1 MHLSLKAEYLNFINL
16 LNYPVLIVDNKHTS
30 LFANKKFMNLHEINT
45 KTTTQLKDI
54 VIDDSMMQEESY
66 VLEKKNKKMI
76 FKLLASPLVFESEM
90 FYLISFFD
98 ISIEQKEYEEVFF
111 KKRMFEKLSEH
122 LPEGIIVYEDNI
134 SYSNPTF
141 EKLSGYNSKELLSK
155 KFIDLLEDSSKELF
169 NANVQKLLLQ
179 RKSFTDQ
186 ELELLNKKKKPIW
199 IRVKTSLILDAT
211 KIYFLNVITDI
222 SKKKIEYEKLNY
234 IAYFDA
240 LTGIYNRRKFNELFL
255 TEYKRAKRYKRDL
268 CGIFFDID
276 HFKIVNDTY
285 GHDIGDIVLQELSTL
300 VQKHVRE
307 TDFFA
312 RWGGE
317 EFIILLPETNI
328 ENALTLAE
336 HIRKNI
342 LEKTFTKIGNITVSF
357 GITQLK
363 GKEQQKTFLKRLDN
377 ALYKAKKEGRN
388 RSECL

>member
-211 KIYFLNVITDI
+211 KIYFLNVI
-222 SKKKIEYEKLNY
+222 N
-234 IAYFDA
+234 
-240 LTGIYNRRKFNELFL
+240 
-255 TEYKRAKRYKRDL
+255 
-268 CGIFFDID
+268 
-276 HFKIVNDTY
+276 
-285 GHDIGDIVLQELSTL
+285 
-300 VQKHVRE
+300 
-307 TDFFA
+307 
-312 RWGGE
+312 
-317 EFIILLPETNI
+317 
-328 ENALTLAE
+328 
-336 HIRKNI
+336 
-342 LEKTFTKIGNITVSF
+342 
-357 GITQLK
+357 
-363 GKEQQKTFLKRLDN
+363 
-377 ALYKAKKEGRN
+377 
-388 RSECL
+388 